1 MKYFT
6 TGSSGADYL
15 LLNQNMY
22 SISKLSST
30 YVVSVIE
37 CNIEEKWMTVKQRWK
52 YEMEW
57 SEVNLDCLVQEDI
70 INISDRGDRWEGN
83 SLYGVPFGF
92 GCYYNEENV
101 LIYKGFVFDN
111 KKMCYGCDY
120 YPDQGCIEYEGSFY
134 NNMRYGY
141 GKYYDKKGTCTYEGE
156 WYNNNILSVSPIHI
170 KSELNNHDIQ
180 FIVEEILIDDHCTCD
195 MDDFIL
201 INYCYLKKIEIGYD
215 CFEDIQQVVL
225 KSIVILNN

>member
-6 TGSSGADYL
+6 TGSSGVDYL

-101 LIYKGFVFDN
+101 LTYKGFVFDN
-111 KKMCYGCDY
+111 KKMCYA
-120 YPDQGCIEYEGSFY
+120 
-134 NNMRYGY
+134 
-141 GKYYDKKGTCTYEGE
+141 KKAKQRGRIQTQRLLKVLCSICRQIGLEDNENGNEDVKRGADAKNDTG
-156 WYNNNILSVSPIHI
+156 NSCKLSRSGARICRR
-170 KSELNNHDIQ
+170 L
-180 FIVEEILIDDHCTCD
+180 
-195 MDDFIL
+195 
-201 INYCYLKKIEIGYD
+201 
-215 CFEDIQQVVL
+215 
-225 KSIVILNN
+225 